1 LSALAISP
9 SIVKSADAL
18 PADQQSAS
26 ETRYMYTAV
35 VADSTIYYNSTRQG
49 RVYAEERRIHDFSA
63 VGAGSI
69 K

>member
-1 LSALAISP
+1 
-9 SIVKSADAL
+9 
-18 PADQQSAS
+18 
-26 ETRYMYTAV
+26 MYTAV